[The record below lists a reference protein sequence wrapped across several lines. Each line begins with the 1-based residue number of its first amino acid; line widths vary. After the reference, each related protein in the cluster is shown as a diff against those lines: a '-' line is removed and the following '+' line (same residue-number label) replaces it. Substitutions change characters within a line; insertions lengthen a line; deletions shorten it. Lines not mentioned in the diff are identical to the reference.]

1 MAYGQKYL
9 FRWESIHGVEFR
21 IVLLQDGYSGSVIQ
35 RPIGG
40 APVLKMQENEC
51 VKGTSLEW
59 KAECRVDGEFA
70 ELYTS
75 SPKEF
80 AVELYRAGTKIWTG
94 FITPELYSEPDIA
107 PPYDVN
113 IVATDGLGELKLYNY
128 TKIGQ
133 QSIRSIL
140 QTILSHTGQDNEIY
154 YVSKLRTATVT
165 DVNFLRLIETDL
177 DFEEGE
183 SCYDVLQ
190 SILTTLHA
198 TITLY
203 RGKWL
208 IVRETDFQVTGTA
221 VRAIAAGTRAQS
233 SETTLTDAV
242 YSIGQMGVAD
252 MWPVGYS
259 STKIVPAKKRVIVE
273 APWHT
278 VNGMVNADFSQ
289 GTSGWILP
297 TSPKGE
303 TSVLDTSIPAM
314 LLGPTFNA
322 QTGLP
327 FGKFD
332 PTSIVQEIDFSPLS
346 EVMALEIKASGD
358 YGGSTGKADRVLEV
372 RILFTDLNDNVYYLE
387 PGPGQSGLTWV
398 ATESEG
404 RAISALLSSD
414 TTQIESADTVS
425 VNIPSFP
432 YELSGTLRIEIY
444 GQGAYVLGSSLT
456 AALPKGYRDTI
467 NIQNGARGEDDS
479 VEIYVG
485 KETADIRGLIPFL
498 GGILIYNNAVI
509 SSFSDGNFS
518 DLDFLALTSR
528 GYALSVALPRLS
540 TTGHFNMPASKIHAP
555 LLLDHSGITMAVQTY
570 SWDLIEEELD
580 LEALSLP
587 AATLTVEDE
596 TVESM
601 GDAEISQTGSSTS
614 ASSGGSSEGAVNSIQ
629 VKDQYGTTH
638 TKNPDS
644 SGKVI
649 LPNYPTML
657 RNPNAL
663 ILAETVN
670 GTPIKT
676 YNGESEVTFTKADL
690 QAVLGGGG
698 GGGGTVTSVGMT
710 VPTGLSV
717 SGSPITSSGTL
728 ALSYA
733 SGYSIPK
740 TVDTAKGVTA
750 YGWGDHSQEGYLKAD
765 DLGGLGLSAPVLQ
778 IYRGV
783 NSEGETFAPFLK
795 ATHPLMGDS
804 RFDAV
809 FVLMMWSPRRGRKRD
824 PNEPESSKYRRG
836 WGEARGEV
844 ATSSPLTFS
853 LISDHHSADKPLSSI
868 RLHILHNYVCGRG
881 QSLATVHSMNW
892 QTFVQSGQDGYDY
905 GFGGLNNYSGTS
917 SEFYAKVSRSR
928 MFGIAVRVSNP
939 AFDELVSGSLVE
951 TTRRIGSTPRYLY
964 SAVAPFRVII
974 GNDQSGNTTMG
985 FQMQP
990 ICAPTR

>member
-9 FRWESIHGVEFR
+9 FRWDSIYQVEFR
-21 IVLLQDGYSGSVIQ
+21 IVILQDGYTGAVIQ
-35 RPIGG
+35 RPLGG
-40 APVLKMQENEC
+40 APTLKMQQNDC

-154 YVSKLRTATVT
+154 YVSQLRTATVT
-165 DVNFLRLIETDL
+165 DIDFLRLIETDL
-177 DFEEGE
+177 DFEDGE

-233 SETTLTDAV
+233 SETTLTDVV

-289 GTSGWILP
+289 GTSGWIIP

-314 LLGPTFNA
+314 LLGPTFTA

-346 EVMALEIKASGD
+346 EVMALEIKASGY

-467 NIQNGARGEDDS
+467 NIQNGARGEDES

-540 TTGHFNMPASKIHAP
+540 TTGHFNMPASKTHAP
-555 LLLDHSGITMAVQTY
+555 LLLDHNGIIMAVQTY
-570 SWDLIEEELD
+570 SWNLDEEELD

-601 GDAEISQTGSSTS
+601 GDAEISQTGTSTS
-614 ASSGGSSEGAVNSIQ
+614 ASGGSTEGAVKSIEVNGRPFTPNSA
-629 VKDQYGTTH
+629 
-638 TKNPDS
+638 
-644 SGKVI
+644 GKVT
-649 LPNYPTML
+649 LPDYPTVPSDIATQTWVNNQGFITSVTSSMVTSALGFTPASQSGLNELGARISSL
-657 RNPNAL
+657 RSDFNAL
-663 ILAETVN
+663 DETVT
-670 GTPIKT
+670 GTD
-676 YNGESEVTFTKADL
+676 G
-690 QAVLGGGG
+690 VLDRLDALEQGGGG
-698 GGGGTVTSVGMT
+698 GGGSVVSWGTQSTTSNTINLTVNGTTKTLVQKAGYDNLDDRVTALENGGGGSMQYLNFSKTATSAVVKEYNGSQEVNIT
-710 VPTGLSV
+710 AADLAAILGDTFATPQDLEDALAGYVTTDTDVQTILGFKKFAGGIGLT
-717 SGSPITSSGTL
+717 SGATASSGL
-728 ALSYA
+728 RIRVVNGRIHIY
-733 SGYSIPK
+733 GN
-740 TVDTAKGVTA
+740 VTI
-750 YGWGDHSQEGYLKAD
+750 H
-765 DLGGLGLSAPVLQ
+765 
-778 IYRGV
+778 
-783 NSEGETFAPFLK
+783 GEVA
-795 ATHPLMGDS
+795 MGDS
-804 RFDAV
+804 
-809 FVLMMWSPRRGRKRD
+809 
-824 PNEPESSKYRRG
+824 
-836 WGEARGEV
+836 
-844 ATSSPLTFS
+844 
-853 LISDHHSADKPLSSI
+853 
-868 RLHILHNYVCGRG
+868 
-881 QSLATVHSMNW
+881 
-892 QTFVQSGQDGYDY
+892 
-905 GFGGLNNYSGTS
+905 
-917 SEFYAKVSRSR
+917 
-928 MFGIAVRVSNP
+928 
-939 AFDELVSGSLVE
+939 
-951 TTRRIGSTPRYLY
+951 
-964 SAVAPFRVII
+964 
-974 GNDQSGNTTMG
+974 GNTND
-985 FQMQP
+985 
-990 ICAPTR
+990 